1 MKLNQGVLMETGQR
15 HGRSYFEAE
24 EKLKQFYHF
33 INIVKKVSTMCGF
46 EPDVNQI
53 LKTFRESYHD

>member
-1 MKLNQGVLMETGQR
+1 METGQR